1 MMNGDDDALLVKEFK
16 AGKATAFDIIFDK
29 YRLSV
34 YSICWRYARNDED
47 ARELTQDV
55 FLKVYRNL
63 DKFNEK
69 SKLFTWLYRIV
80 VNTCLSFR
88 RKNKAQDPADLVPPA
103 SISMEERLVMKKAI
117 DDALIELPERQRL
130 TFILRHY
137 EGYKFEEI
145 AELMGVTSGA
155 AKANHH
161 HAIIKLRDLLKEWL

>member
-1 MMNGDDDALLVKEFK
+1 MMNGDDDAILVKEFK
-16 AGKATAFDIIFDK
+16 AGKDKAFDAIFDK

-80 VNTCLSFR
+80 VNTCLSFK
-88 RKNKAQDPADLVPPA
+88 RKNKVMDPADIIPPPP
-103 SISMEERLVMKKAI
+103 ISMEERLVMKKAI
-117 DDALIELPERQRL
+117 DDALTELPERQRL

-161 HAIIKLRDLLKEWL
+161 HAVMKLRNLLKEWL

>member
-1 MMNGDDDALLVKEFK
+1 MNGDDDAILVKDFK
-16 AGKATAFDIIFDK
+16 AGKDKAFDAIFDK

-80 VNTCLSFR
+80 VNTCLSFK
-88 RKNKAQDPADLVPPA
+88 RKNKAQDPADFIPPTP
-103 SISMEERLVMKKAI
+103 ISMEERLVMKKAI
-117 DDALIELPERQRL
+117 DDALTELPERQRL

-145 AELMGVTSGA
+145 GELMGVTSGA

-161 HAIIKLRDLLKEWL
+161 HAVMKLRNLLKEWL